1 VGLGRIKVNVR
12 VSDDCILCGD
22 CVRYCPGDVFEIVSG
37 KLVIREE
44 GCIYCKGCEPLC
56 PVRAIKVEAM
66 DEGLRIISHSLL
78 G

>member
-1 VGLGRIKVNVR
+1 MRVR
-12 VSDDCILCGD
+12 VRVTDDCTLCGE

-44 GCIYCKGCEPLC
+44 GCIYCRGCELLC
-56 PVRAIKVEAM
+56 PARAIRLEAL
-66 DEGLRIISHSLL
+66 DDGLKIIRQALL